1 MGPFFF
7 CSKYDKRLFFIMTL
21 LRSFTFYTIILSTIL
36 FYKLNAQVQSP
47 KVLYAGVE
55 IEGLESWMKEE
66 FEQKFNKIF
75 EDISDQMIND
85 KNVKDIAGEELD
97 SLFNEINDFRFK
109 QVADKMDVVYIF
121 AGKFKNVSPDDRKVM
136 VQGEFYRY
144 NAQLNSSFRYDVLRY
159 YERMDA
165 EARVIKQQMVD
176 SLPSVTTPSSFKNV
190 LLLFGSILLVGIL
203 LMSLA
208 GTDYNST
215 GDGSG
220 GTPVTPA

>member
-1 MGPFFF
+1 
-7 CSKYDKRLFFIMTL
+7 MTI

-36 FYKLNAQVQSP
+36 FYKLNAQAQPS
-47 KVLYAGVE
+47 KVLYAGVK

-75 EDISDQMIND
+75 EDITDQMIDD
-85 KNVKDIAGEELD
+85 KNVLDVAGEELD
-97 SLFNEINDFRFK
+97 SLFSEINDFRFK
-109 QVADKMDVVYIF
+109 QVADKMDVGYIF

-136 VQGEFYRY
+136 IQGEFYRY

-176 SLPSVTTPSSFKNV
+176 SLPTVTTPSSFKNV

>member
-1 MGPFFF
+1 
-7 CSKYDKRLFFIMTL
+7 MTI

-36 FYKLNAQVQSP
+36 FYKLSAQTQSS

-66 FEQKFNKIF
+66 FELKFNKIF
-75 EDISDQMIND
+75 EDITADQMIDD
-85 KNVKDIAGEELD
+85 KNALDVAGEELD
-97 SLFNEINDFRFK
+97 SLFSEINDFRFK
-109 QVADKMDVVYIF
+109 QVADKMDVAYIF

-136 VQGEFYRY
+136 IQGEFYRY

-176 SLPSVTTPSSFKNV
+176 SLPTVTTPSSFKNV

>member
-1 MGPFFF
+1 
-7 CSKYDKRLFFIMTL
+7 MTI

-36 FYKLNAQVQSP
+36 FYKLSAQDQSS
-47 KVLYAGVE
+47 KVLYAGVK

-75 EDISDQMIND
+75 EDITADQMIDD
-85 KNVKDIAGEELD
+85 KNVLDVAGEELD
-97 SLFNEINDFRFK
+97 SLFSDINDFRFK
-109 QVADKMDVVYIF
+109 QLADKMDVAYIF

-136 VQGEFYRY
+136 IQGEFYRY
-144 NAQLNSSFRYDVLRY
+144 NVQLNSSFRYDVLRY

-176 SLPSVTTPSSFKNV
+176 SLPTVTTPSSFKNV

>member
-1 MGPFFF
+1 
-7 CSKYDKRLFFIMTL
+7 MTI

-36 FYKLNAQVQSP
+36 SYKLSAQDQPS
-47 KVLYAGVE
+47 KVLYAGVK

-75 EDISDQMIND
+75 EDITDQMIDD
-85 KNVKDIAGEELD
+85 KNALDVAGEELD
-97 SLFNEINDFRFK
+97 SLFSEINDFRFK
-109 QVADKMDVVYIF
+109 QVADKMDVAYIF

-136 VQGEFYRY
+136 IQGEFYRY

-176 SLPSVTTPSSFKNV
+176 SLPTVTTPSSFKNV

>member
-1 MGPFFF
+1 
-7 CSKYDKRLFFIMTL
+7 MTI

-36 FYKLNAQVQSP
+36 FYKLSAQDQPS
-47 KVLYAGVE
+47 KVLYAGVK

-75 EDISDQMIND
+75 EDITDQIIDD
-85 KNVKDIAGEELD
+85 KNVLDVAGEELD
-97 SLFNEINDFRFK
+97 SLFSEINDFRFK
-109 QVADKMDVVYIF
+109 QVADKMDVTYIF

-136 VQGEFYRY
+136 IQGEFYRY

-176 SLPSVTTPSSFKNV
+176 SLPTVTTPSSFKNV

>member
-1 MGPFFF
+1 
-7 CSKYDKRLFFIMTL
+7 MTI

-36 FYKLNAQVQSP
+36 FYKLSAQDQPS

-75 EDISDQMIND
+75 EDITAGQMIDD
-85 KNVKDIAGEELD
+85 KNALDVAGEELD
-97 SLFNEINDFRFK
+97 SLFSEINDFRFK
-109 QVADKMDVVYIF
+109 QVADKMDVAYIF

-136 VQGEFYRY
+136 IQGEFYRY

-176 SLPSVTTPSSFKNV
+176 SLPTITTPSSFKNV

>member
-1 MGPFFF
+1 
-7 CSKYDKRLFFIMTL
+7 MTI

-36 FYKLNAQVQSP
+36 FYKLSAQDQPS

-66 FEQKFNKIF
+66 FELKFNKIF
-75 EDISDQMIND
+75 EDITDQMIDD
-85 KNVKDIAGEELD
+85 KNALDVAGEELD
-97 SLFNEINDFRFK
+97 SLFSEINDFRFK
-109 QVADKMDVVYIF
+109 QVADKMDVTYIF

-136 VQGEFYRY
+136 IQGEFYRY

-176 SLPSVTTPSSFKNV
+176 SLPTVTTPSSFKNV

>member
-1 MGPFFF
+1 
-7 CSKYDKRLFFIMTL
+7 MTI
-21 LRSFTFYTIILSTIL
+21 LRSFTFYTLILSTIL
-36 FYKLNAQVQSP
+36 FYKLSAQDQPS

-75 EDISDQMIND
+75 EDITDQIIDD
-85 KNVKDIAGEELD
+85 KNALDVAGEELD
-97 SLFNEINDFRFK
+97 SLFSEINDFRFK
-109 QVADKMDVVYIF
+109 QVADKMDVAYIF

-136 VQGEFYRY
+136 IQGEFYRY

-165 EARVIKQQMVD
+165 EARAIKQQMVD
-176 SLPSVTTPSSFKNV
+176 SLPTVTTPSSFKNV

>member
-1 MGPFFF
+1 
-7 CSKYDKRLFFIMTL
+7 MTI

-36 FYKLNAQVQSP
+36 FYKLNAQTQPS

-66 FEQKFNKIF
+66 FELKFNKIF
-75 EDISDQMIND
+75 EDITDQMIDD
-85 KNVKDIAGEELD
+85 KNALDVAGEELD
-97 SLFNEINDFRFK
+97 SLFSEINDFRFK
-109 QVADKMDVVYIF
+109 QVADKMDVAYIF
-121 AGKFKNVSPDDRKVM
+121 AGKFKNVSPDERKVM
-136 VQGEFYRY
+136 IQGEFYRY

-176 SLPSVTTPSSFKNV
+176 SLPTVTTPSSFKNV

>member
-1 MGPFFF
+1 
-7 CSKYDKRLFFIMTL
+7 MTL
-21 LRSFTFYTIILSTIL
+21 LRTFTFYIIILSTVL
-36 FYKLNAQVQSP
+36 FYKLNAQAQPS
-47 KVLYAGVE
+47 KFLYAGVE
-55 IEGLESWMKEE
+55 IEGLETWMKEE

-75 EDISDQMIND
+75 EDITDQMIDD
-85 KNVKDIAGEELD
+85 KNVLDVAGEELD
-97 SLFNEINDFRFK
+97 SLFSEINDFRFK
-109 QVADKMDVVYIF
+109 QVADKMDVTYIF

-136 VQGEFYRY
+136 IQGEFYRY

-176 SLPSVTTPSSFKNV
+176 SLPTVTTPSSFKNV

>member
-1 MGPFFF
+1 
-7 CSKYDKRLFFIMTL
+7 MTI
-21 LRSFTFYTIILSTIL
+21 LRSFTFYTIILSIIL
-36 FYKLNAQVQSP
+36 FYKLNAQTLPS
-47 KVLYAGVE
+47 KVLYAGVK

-75 EDISDQMIND
+75 EDITDQMIDD
-85 KNVKDIAGEELD
+85 KNVLDVAGEELD
-97 SLFNEINDFRFK
+97 SLFSEINDFRFK
-109 QVADKMDVVYIF
+109 QVADKMDVAYIF

-136 VQGEFYRY
+136 IQGEFYRY

-176 SLPSVTTPSSFKNV
+176 SLPTVTTPSSFKNV

>member
-1 MGPFFF
+1 MYILKSFIF
-7 CSKYDKRLFFIMTL
+7 SASALLFLF
-21 LRSFTFYTIILSTIL
+21 SGII
-36 FYKLNAQVQSP
+36 NAQIISS
-47 KVLYAGVE
+47 KIFYAGIE
-55 IEGLESWMKEE
+55 IEGVEDWMKEE
-66 FEQKFNKIF
+66 FDKKFNNIF
-75 EDISDQMIND
+75 TDLTSDRVISISQGKTIAGTEIDSLIND
-85 KNVKDIAGEELD
+85 
-97 SLFNEINDFRFK
+97 INDFRFK
-109 QVADKMDVVYIF
+109 QVADKMDVAYIF

-136 VQGEFYRY
+136 IQGEFYRY
-144 NAQLNSSFRYDVLRY
+144 NTQLNSSFRYDVLRY

-176 SLPSVTTPSSFKNV
+176 SLPTLTTPSSFKNV

>member
-1 MGPFFF
+1 
-7 CSKYDKRLFFIMTL
+7 MTI

-36 FYKLNAQVQSP
+36 FYKLSAQVQSS

-66 FEQKFNKIF
+66 FELKFNKIF
-75 EDISDQMIND
+75 EDITADQMIDD
-85 KNVKDIAGEELD
+85 KNALNVAGEELD
-97 SLFNEINDFRFK
+97 SLFSEINDFRFK
-109 QVADKMDVVYIF
+109 QVADKMDVAYIF

-136 VQGEFYRY
+136 IQGEFYRY

-176 SLPSVTTPSSFKNV
+176 SLPTVTTPSSFKNV

>member
-1 MGPFFF
+1 
-7 CSKYDKRLFFIMTL
+7 MTI

-36 FYKLNAQVQSP
+36 FYKLSAQTQSS

-55 IEGLESWMKEE
+55 VEGLESWMKEE
-66 FEQKFNKIF
+66 FELKFNKIF
-75 EDISDQMIND
+75 EDITADQMIDD
-85 KNVKDIAGEELD
+85 KNALDVAGEELD
-97 SLFNEINDFRFK
+97 SLFSEINDFRFK
-109 QVADKMDVVYIF
+109 QVADKMDVAYIF

-136 VQGEFYRY
+136 IQGEFYRY

-176 SLPSVTTPSSFKNV
+176 SLPTVTTPSSFKNV

>member
-1 MGPFFF
+1 
-7 CSKYDKRLFFIMTL
+7 MTI

-36 FYKLNAQVQSP
+36 FYKLSAQDQPS
-47 KVLYAGVE
+47 KVLYAGVK

-75 EDISDQMIND
+75 EDITDQIID
-85 KNVKDIAGEELD
+85 AKNVLDVAGEELD
-97 SLFNEINDFRFK
+97 SLFSEINDFRFK
-109 QVADKMDVVYIF
+109 QVADKMDVAYIF

-136 VQGEFYRY
+136 IQGEFYRY

-165 EARVIKQQMVD
+165 EVRVIKQQMVD
-176 SLPSVTTPSSFKNV
+176 SLPTVTTPSSFKNV

>member
-1 MGPFFF
+1 
-7 CSKYDKRLFFIMTL
+7 MTI

-36 FYKLNAQVQSP
+36 IYKLNAQTQSS

-66 FEQKFNKIF
+66 FELKFNKIF
-75 EDISDQMIND
+75 EDITADQMIDD
-85 KNVKDIAGEELD
+85 KNALSVAGEELD
-97 SLFNEINDFRFK
+97 SLFSEINDFRFK
-109 QVADKMDVVYIF
+109 QVADKMDVAYIF

-136 VQGEFYRY
+136 IQGEFYRY

-176 SLPSVTTPSSFKNV
+176 SLPTVTTPSSFKNV

>member
-1 MGPFFF
+1 
-7 CSKYDKRLFFIMTL
+7 MTI

-36 FYKLNAQVQSP
+36 FYKLNAQTQPS

-75 EDISDQMIND
+75 EDITDQMIDD
-85 KNVKDIAGEELD
+85 KNVLNVAGEELD
-97 SLFNEINDFRFK
+97 SLFSEINDFRFK
-109 QVADKMDVVYIF
+109 QVADKMDVAYIF

-136 VQGEFYRY
+136 IQGEFYRY

-176 SLPSVTTPSSFKNV
+176 SLPTITTPSSFKNV

>member
-1 MGPFFF
+1 
-7 CSKYDKRLFFIMTL
+7 MTI
-21 LRSFTFYTIILSTIL
+21 LRSFNFYTIILSTIL
-36 FYKLNAQVQSP
+36 FYKLSAQDQPS
-47 KVLYAGVE
+47 KVLYAGVK

-75 EDISDQMIND
+75 EDITDQMIDD
-85 KNVKDIAGEELD
+85 KNVLNVAGEELD
-97 SLFNEINDFRFK
+97 SLFSEINDFRFK
-109 QVADKMDVVYIF
+109 QVADKMDVAYIF

-136 VQGEFYRY
+136 IQGEFYRY

-176 SLPSVTTPSSFKNV
+176 SLPTITTPSSFKNV

>member
-1 MGPFFF
+1 
-7 CSKYDKRLFFIMTL
+7 MTI

-36 FYKLNAQVQSP
+36 FYKLSAQDQPP
-47 KVLYAGVE
+47 KVLYAGVK

-75 EDISDQMIND
+75 EDITDQIIDD
-85 KNVKDIAGEELD
+85 KNVLDVAGEELD
-97 SLFNEINDFRFK
+97 SLFSEINDFRFK
-109 QVADKMDVVYIF
+109 QVADKMDVTYIF

-136 VQGEFYRY
+136 IQGEFYRY

-176 SLPSVTTPSSFKNV
+176 SLPTVTTPSSFKNV

>member
-1 MGPFFF
+1 
-7 CSKYDKRLFFIMTL
+7 MTI

-36 FYKLNAQVQSP
+36 FYKLSAQDQPS
-47 KVLYAGVE
+47 KVLYAGVK

-75 EDISDQMIND
+75 KDITDQMIDD
-85 KNVKDIAGEELD
+85 KNVLDVAGEELD
-97 SLFNEINDFRFK
+97 SLFSEINDFRFK
-109 QVADKMDVVYIF
+109 QVADKMDVAYIF

-136 VQGEFYRY
+136 IQGEFYRY

-165 EARVIKQQMVD
+165 EVRVIKQQMID
-176 SLPSVTTPSSFKNV
+176 SLPTVTTPSSFKNV

>member
-1 MGPFFF
+1 
-7 CSKYDKRLFFIMTL
+7 MTI

-36 FYKLNAQVQSP
+36 FYKLNAQTQPS

-75 EDISDQMIND
+75 EDITDQMIDD
-85 KNVKDIAGEELD
+85 KNVLDVAGEELD
-97 SLFNEINDFRFK
+97 SLFSEINDFRFK
-109 QVADKMDVVYIF
+109 QVADKMDVTYIF

-136 VQGEFYRY
+136 IQGEFYRY

-176 SLPSVTTPSSFKNV
+176 SLPTVTTPSSFKNV

>member
-1 MGPFFF
+1 
-7 CSKYDKRLFFIMTL
+7 MTI

-36 FYKLNAQVQSP
+36 FYKLNAQTQPS

-66 FEQKFNKIF
+66 FELKFNKIF
-75 EDISDQMIND
+75 EDITDQMIDD
-85 KNVKDIAGEELD
+85 KNALEVAGEELD
-97 SLFNEINDFRFK
+97 SLFSEINDFRFK
-109 QVADKMDVVYIF
+109 QVADKMDVAYIF

-136 VQGEFYRY
+136 IQGEFYRY

-176 SLPSVTTPSSFKNV
+176 SLPTVTTPSSFKNV

>member
-1 MGPFFF
+1 
-7 CSKYDKRLFFIMTL
+7 MTI

-36 FYKLNAQVQSP
+36 FYKLSAQDQSS
-47 KVLYAGVE
+47 KVLYAGVK

-75 EDISDQMIND
+75 EDITDQMIDD
-85 KNVKDIAGEELD
+85 KNVLDVAGEELD
-97 SLFNEINDFRFK
+97 SLFSEINDFRFK
-109 QVADKMDVVYIF
+109 QVADKMDVAYIF

-136 VQGEFYRY
+136 IQGEFYRY

-165 EARVIKQQMVD
+165 EVRVIKQQMVD
-176 SLPSVTTPSSFKNV
+176 SLPTITTPSSFKNV

>member
-1 MGPFFF
+1 
-7 CSKYDKRLFFIMTL
+7 MTI
-21 LRSFTFYTIILSTIL
+21 LRSFTFYPIILSTIL
-36 FYKLNAQVQSP
+36 FYKLSAQVQPS
-47 KVLYAGVE
+47 KVLSAGVA

-66 FEQKFNKIF
+66 FELKFNKIF
-75 EDISDQMIND
+75 EDITDQMIDD
-85 KNVKDIAGEELD
+85 KNALDVAGEELD
-97 SLFNEINDFRFK
+97 SLFSEINDFRFK
-109 QVADKMDVVYIF
+109 QVADKMDVAYIF

-136 VQGEFYRY
+136 IQGEFYRY

-176 SLPSVTTPSSFKNV
+176 SLPTVTTPSSFKNV

>member
-1 MGPFFF
+1 
-7 CSKYDKRLFFIMTL
+7 MTI

-36 FYKLNAQVQSP
+36 FYKLSAQDQSS
-47 KVLYAGVE
+47 KVLYAGVK

-75 EDISDQMIND
+75 EDITDQMIDD
-85 KNVKDIAGEELD
+85 KNVLDVAGEELD
-97 SLFNEINDFRFK
+97 SLFSEINDFRFK
-109 QVADKMDVVYIF
+109 QVADKMDVAYIF

-136 VQGEFYRY
+136 IQGEFYRY

-165 EARVIKQQMVD
+165 EARAIKQQMVD
-176 SLPSVTTPSSFKNV
+176 SLPTVTTPSSFKNV

>member
-1 MGPFFF
+1 
-7 CSKYDKRLFFIMTL
+7 MTI
-21 LRSFTFYTIILSTIL
+21 LRSFTFYTIILSTI
-36 FYKLNAQVQSP
+36 FSYKLSAQDQPS
-47 KVLYAGVE
+47 KVLYAGVK

-66 FEQKFNKIF
+66 FELKFNKIF
-75 EDISDQMIND
+75 EDITADQMIDD
-85 KNVKDIAGEELD
+85 KNALDVAGEELD
-97 SLFNEINDFRFK
+97 SLFSEINDFRFK
-109 QVADKMDVVYIF
+109 QVADKMDVAYIF

-136 VQGEFYRY
+136 IQGEFYRY

-176 SLPSVTTPSSFKNV
+176 SLPTITTPSSFKNV

>member
-1 MGPFFF
+1 
-7 CSKYDKRLFFIMTL
+7 MTI
-21 LRSFTFYTIILSTIL
+21 LRSFTFYTIILSTI
-36 FYKLNAQVQSP
+36 FSYKLSAQTQPS
-47 KVLYAGVE
+47 KVLYAGIK

-75 EDISDQMIND
+75 EDITDQMIDD
-85 KNVKDIAGEELD
+85 KNVLNVAGEELD
-97 SLFNEINDFRFK
+97 SLFSEINDFRFK
-109 QVADKMDVVYIF
+109 QVADKMDVGYIF

-136 VQGEFYRY
+136 IQGEFYRY

-176 SLPSVTTPSSFKNV
+176 SLPTVTTPSSFKNV

>member
-1 MGPFFF
+1 
-7 CSKYDKRLFFIMTL
+7 MTI

-36 FYKLNAQVQSP
+36 FYKLNAQTQPS
-47 KVLYAGVE
+47 KVLYAGVK

-75 EDISDQMIND
+75 EDITDQMIDD
-85 KNVKDIAGEELD
+85 KNALDVAGEELD
-97 SLFNEINDFRFK
+97 SLFSEINDFRFK
-109 QVADKMDVVYIF
+109 QVADKMDVGYIF

-136 VQGEFYRY
+136 IQGEFYRY

-176 SLPSVTTPSSFKNV
+176 SLPTVTTPSSFKNV

>member
-1 MGPFFF
+1 
-7 CSKYDKRLFFIMTL
+7 MTI
-21 LRSFTFYTIILSTIL
+21 LRSFTFYTIVLSTIL
-36 FYKLNAQVQSP
+36 FYKLNAQTQPS

-66 FEQKFNKIF
+66 FELKFNKIF
-75 EDISDQMIND
+75 EDITADQMIDD
-85 KNVKDIAGEELD
+85 KNALDVAGEELD
-97 SLFNEINDFRFK
+97 SLFSEINDFRFK
-109 QVADKMDVVYIF
+109 QVADKMDVAYIF

-136 VQGEFYRY
+136 IQGEFYRY

-176 SLPSVTTPSSFKNV
+176 SLPTVTTPSSFKNV

>member
-1 MGPFFF
+1 
-7 CSKYDKRLFFIMTL
+7 MTI

-36 FYKLNAQVQSP
+36 FYKLSAQDQPS
-47 KVLYAGVE
+47 KVLYAGVK

-75 EDISDQMIND
+75 EDITADQIIDD
-85 KNVKDIAGEELD
+85 KNALDVAGEELD
-97 SLFNEINDFRFK
+97 SLFSEINDFRFK
-109 QVADKMDVVYIF
+109 QVADKMDVTYIF

-136 VQGEFYRY
+136 IQGEFYRY

-176 SLPSVTTPSSFKNV
+176 SLPTVTTPSSFKNV

>member
-1 MGPFFF
+1 
-7 CSKYDKRLFFIMTL
+7 MTII
-21 LRSFTFYTIILSTIL
+21 RSFTFYPIILSTIL
-36 FYKLNAQVQSP
+36 FYKLSAQDQPS
-47 KVLYAGVE
+47 KVLYAGVK

-75 EDISDQMIND
+75 EDITDQMIDD
-85 KNVKDIAGEELD
+85 KNALDVAGEELD
-97 SLFNEINDFRFK
+97 SLFSEINDFRFK
-109 QVADKMDVVYIF
+109 QVADKMDVAYIF

-136 VQGEFYRY
+136 IQGEFYRY

-176 SLPSVTTPSSFKNV
+176 SLPTVTTPSSFKNV

>member
-1 MGPFFF
+1 
-7 CSKYDKRLFFIMTL
+7 MTT
-21 LRSFTFYTIILSTIL
+21 LRSFTFYTIILSTIF
-36 FYKLNAQVQSP
+36 FYKLSAQDQPS
-47 KVLYAGVE
+47 KVLYAGLE

-66 FEQKFNKIF
+66 FELKFNKIF
-75 EDISDQMIND
+75 EDITADQMIDD
-85 KNVKDIAGEELD
+85 KNALDVAGEELD
-97 SLFNEINDFRFK
+97 SLFSEINDFRFK
-109 QVADKMDVVYIF
+109 QVADKMDVAYIF

-136 VQGEFYRY
+136 IQGEFYRY

>member
-1 MGPFFF
+1 
-7 CSKYDKRLFFIMTL
+7 MTI
-21 LRSFTFYTIILSTIL
+21 LRSFTFYTLILSTIL
-36 FYKLNAQVQSP
+36 FYKLSAQDQPS
-47 KVLYAGVE
+47 KVLYAGVK

-75 EDISDQMIND
+75 EDITDQMIDD
-85 KNVKDIAGEELD
+85 KNALDVAGEELD
-97 SLFNEINDFRFK
+97 SLFSEINDFRFK
-109 QVADKMDVVYIF
+109 QVADKMDVAYIF

-136 VQGEFYRY
+136 IQGEFYRY

-176 SLPSVTTPSSFKNV
+176 SLPTATTPSSFKNV

-220 GTPVTPA
+220 GTPITPA

>member
-1 MGPFFF
+1 
-7 CSKYDKRLFFIMTL
+7 MTI
-21 LRSFTFYTIILSTIL
+21 LRSFTFYTIILSTFP
-36 FYKLNAQVQSP
+36 FYKLSAQVQPS

-75 EDISDQMIND
+75 EDITADQMIDD
-85 KNVKDIAGEELD
+85 KNAKDIAGEELD
-97 SLFNEINDFRFK
+97 SLFSEINDFRFK
-109 QVADKMDVVYIF
+109 QVADKLDAAYIF

-136 VQGEFYRY
+136 IQGEFYRY

-176 SLPSVTTPSSFKNV
+176 SLPTVTTPSSFKNV

>member
-1 MGPFFF
+1 
-7 CSKYDKRLFFIMTL
+7 MTI

-36 FYKLNAQVQSP
+36 FYKLSAQDRPS
-47 KVLYAGVE
+47 KVLYAGVK

-75 EDISDQMIND
+75 EDITDQIIDD
-85 KNVKDIAGEELD
+85 KNVLDVAGEELD
-97 SLFNEINDFRFK
+97 SLFSEINDFRFK
-109 QVADKMDVVYIF
+109 QVADKMDVTYIF

-136 VQGEFYRY
+136 IQGEFYRY

-176 SLPSVTTPSSFKNV
+176 SLPTVTTPSSFKNV

>member
-1 MGPFFF
+1 MYIFKSFVF
-7 CSKYDKRLFFIMTL
+7 SISAFLF
-21 LRSFTFYTIILSTIL
+21 L
-36 FYKLNAQVQSP
+36 FPGITNAQVISS
-47 KVLYAGVE
+47 KIFYAGIE
-55 IEGLESWMKEE
+55 IEGVEDWMKEE
-66 FEQKFNKIF
+66 FDKKFNNIF
-75 EDISDQMIND
+75 TDLTSDRVISISQG
-85 KNVKDIAGEELD
+85 KTIAGTEID
-97 SLFNEINDFRFK
+97 SLFNDINDFRFK
-109 QVADKMDVVYIF
+109 QVADKMDVAYIF
-121 AGKFKNVSPDDRKVM
+121 AGKFKNVSPDKRKVM
-136 VQGEFYRY
+136 IQGEFYRY

>member
-1 MGPFFF
+1 
-7 CSKYDKRLFFIMTL
+7 MTI

-36 FYKLNAQVQSP
+36 FYKLSAQDQQS
-47 KVLYAGVE
+47 KVLYAGVKT
-55 IEGLESWMKEE
+55 EGLESWMKEE

-75 EDISDQMIND
+75 EDITDQIIDD
-85 KNVKDIAGEELD
+85 KNVLNVAGEELD
-97 SLFNEINDFRFK
+97 SLFSEINDFRFK
-109 QVADKMDVVYIF
+109 QVADKMDVTYIF

-136 VQGEFYRY
+136 IQGEFYRY

-176 SLPSVTTPSSFKNV
+176 SLPTVTTPSSFKNV

>member
-1 MGPFFF
+1 
-7 CSKYDKRLFFIMTL
+7 MTI

-36 FYKLNAQVQSP
+36 FYKLSAQDQSS
-47 KVLYAGVE
+47 KVLYAGVK

-75 EDISDQMIND
+75 EDITDQMIDD
-85 KNVKDIAGEELD
+85 KNVLDVAGEELD
-97 SLFNEINDFRFK
+97 SLFSEINDFRFK
-109 QVADKMDVVYIF
+109 QVADKMDVTYIF
-121 AGKFKNVSPDDRKVM
+121 AGKFKNVSPDDRKGM
-136 VQGEFYRY
+136 IQGEFYRY

-176 SLPSVTTPSSFKNV
+176 SLPTVTTPSSFKNV

>member
-1 MGPFFF
+1 
-7 CSKYDKRLFFIMTL
+7 MTI

-36 FYKLNAQVQSP
+36 FYKLSAQDQQS
-47 KVLYAGVE
+47 KVLYAGVK

-75 EDISDQMIND
+75 EDITDQMIDD
-85 KNVKDIAGEELD
+85 KNVLDVAGEELD
-97 SLFNEINDFRFK
+97 SLFSEINDFRFK
-109 QVADKMDVVYIF
+109 QVADKMDVTYIF

-136 VQGEFYRY
+136 IQGEFYRY

-176 SLPSVTTPSSFKNV
+176 SLPTVTTPSSFKNV
-190 LLLFGSILLVGIL
+190 LFLFGSILLVGIL

>member
-1 MGPFFF
+1 MYIFKSFVF
-7 CSKYDKRLFFIMTL
+7 SISAFLF
-21 LRSFTFYTIILSTIL
+21 L
-36 FYKLNAQVQSP
+36 FPGITNAQVISS
-47 KVLYAGVE
+47 KIFYAGIE
-55 IEGLESWMKEE
+55 IEGVEDWMKEE
-66 FEQKFNKIF
+66 FDKKFNNIF
-75 EDISDQMIND
+75 TDLTSDRVISISQG
-85 KNVKDIAGEELD
+85 KTIAGTEID
-97 SLFNEINDFRFK
+97 SLFNDINDFRFK
-109 QVADKMDVVYIF
+109 QVADKMDVAYIF

-136 VQGEFYRY
+136 IQGEFYRY
-144 NAQLNSSFRYDVLRY
+144 NVQLNSSFRYDVLRY